1 MEGIKF
7 LSLVV
12 PAYKQEKT
20 IRRDIV
26 SLQKVLSKLQIRYEI
41 IIVIDGM
48 VDETYER
55 VKKIKSKKIR
65 VFLYREN
72 KGKGYAVQ
80 YGMLRA
86 RGDVI
91 GFIDAGMDINPTGVS
106 MLLNH
111 MIWYDADIII
121 GSKLHSVSRVF
132 YPPVRKV
139 FSWGYRTFTR
149 MLFGFK
155 VRDTQVGL
163 KIFRRKVVFDVVPR
177 LTVHNF
183 AFDIEM
189 LAVAYYLG
197 YKKIYE
203 APVKLKLNPELSSV
217 TNTNF
222 WKIILFMI
230 WDTLRVYYRLQIKN
244 AYKKK
249 PRIVINRKKKKKKKI
264 VKKRVG
270 TKVLSKKSRHIPVRR
285 TVN

>member
-1 MEGIKF
+1 MEGIKL
-7 LSLVV
+7 LSLIV

-20 IRRDIV
+20 IRRDIL
-26 SLQKVLSKLQIRYEI
+26 SLQKALSKLQIKYEI

-48 VDETYER
+48 VDKTYER
-55 VKKIKSKKIR
+55 VKKIKSKKLRIY
-65 VFLYREN
+65 LYREN

-80 YGMLRA
+80 YGMLHA
-86 RGDVI
+86 KGDVI
-91 GFIDAGMDINPTGVS
+91 GFIDAGMDINPTGIL

-111 MIWYDADIII
+111 LIWYDADVII
-121 GSKLHSVSRVF
+121 GSKLHSVSRVS

-149 MLFGFK
+149 ILFGFK

-163 KIFRRKVVFDVVPR
+163 KILRRKVVLDVIPR

-217 TNTNF
+217 TNSNF
-222 WKIILFMI
+222 WKPIL
-230 WDTLRVYYRLQIKN
+230 
-244 AYKKK
+244 
-249 PRIVINRKKKKKKKI
+249 
-264 VKKRVG
+264 
-270 TKVLSKKSRHIPVRR
+270 
-285 TVN
+285 